1 MFKEF
6 IKKRLPF
13 IVLIIALGLL
23 VFSLASNN
31 AGGDTERIAEKVT
44 QRLEKRLEHLDTY
57 VMEALKMDTEDF
69 LCLEKLPDDMV
80 IYLYV
85 NDSLK
90 SWNNQFSVMNDDI
103 SRRLVFNRLT
113 DFSNRLVSPLVNVTD
128 KVSYMNLGSKWYV
141 VKTVEGED
149 NAKVIAGLEIKNN
162 LIDDLRRAENGVN
175 RHLRLSKRY
184 SVMSMMNTGGVPV
197 EIDGIPLFKILYDT
211 SQTTPFLDN
220 SMIRWI
226 ALLLFAVSVIL
237 YLYGHRSFKVYM
249 AVLPILTIL
258 TAVAYIWEIQMSGT
272 TMMFSPTLY
281 ADGPVFFSL
290 GSLLLINMFITT
302 ICMCSYMMRDVMLE
316 RVRAKKR
323 KRLNLAICGILGTVN
338 IIALLTYTHLTL
350 RSLIMNSNIT
360 LELYRGNDMIHYTV
374 LVYVS
379 YTGLLFCL
387 MLLIQALQP
396 IARELSGIRYNVFR
410 TRNLVIYA
418 FICALYFSVTSAS
431 LGFKKE
437 QDRVMVWA
445 NRLAVERDLGLEIQ
459 LRSVEDAIASDQLIA
474 SLAGMKNT
482 QGIILNR
489 ISEYYMSRS
498 RQGYSMNVLLFDDED
513 RMGLTYFNNILR
525 TGTAIANGSN
535 FLFLT
540 DSNGRGKY
548 AGTFAF
554 YSEEEGLTRMVLEIE
569 PSSNMEDRG
578 YYSILGQFSNPGDIN
593 IPAIYSYAKYTSDKL
608 ISYKGN
614 YPYPTVYSHL
624 DKGRLYEEN
633 EEILRHNGHVHFLH
647 MIGEDEL
654 ISISRPQ
661 RGVLVYFTSFSYLFL
676 ALCAI
681 LLLFAKRDRKP
692 ASFHSSYF
700 KSNYFKTRINTILFL
715 SSFMILA
722 SMTAVSVLFV
732 YKRNETNM
740 HNLMSTKI
748 STIQALIEN
757 RIRSAK
763 SWQDLMG
770 QEFAAALEN
779 IGNTTK
785 SDITLFTPEGKVFLS
800 TTPEVF
806 EKMILGSRITQDAFH
821 SIRHENQRYFI
832 HKEKIDNYGYWSMY
846 APVFNDSGQLMAI
859 ISTPY
864 TDKNYDF
871 QREAFFHAA
880 LIINLFIL
888 LLIGSLLFST
898 REVNALFSPLIEM
911 GKKMNVADV
920 HNLEYIIYKR
930 DDEISSLVD
939 AYNRM
944 VHDLSDSTRQLAQ
957 AERDKA
963 WSQMARQVAH
973 EIKNPLTPIK
983 LQIQR
988 LIRMKQNNNPNWE
1001 TRFDEVSAVVLEHI
1015 DILTET
1021 ANEFSTFAKLY
1032 SEDPVMLD
1040 LEKTLKDQIM
1050 IFDNKDNV
1058 SIQYIGFPDA
1068 YVMAPKPQLI
1078 RVFVN
1083 LITNAV
1089 QAVEIQQKEAEERG
1103 ETPEKGRI
1111 LICLRNGIR
1120 DGYYDIVFDDN
1131 GPGVKEENRER
1142 LFTPNFTT
1150 KSSGTGLG
1158 LAICRNIIEKC
1169 DGEISYKR
1177 SFALGGASF
1186 TVSLPKHQA

>member
-6 IKKRLPF
+6 IKKRLPLL
-13 IVLIIALGLL
+13 VLLTALGLL
-23 VFSLASNN
+23 IFSMASND

-44 QRLEKRLEHLDTY
+44 QKLEKRLEILDTY
-57 VMEALKMDTEDF
+57 VTQALETKSEEF
-69 LCLEKLPDDMV
+69 LCLEKLPEDMV
-80 IYLYV
+80 VYLYV

-103 SRRLVFNRLT
+103 SSRLVFNRLT
-113 DFSNRLVSPLVNVTD
+113 DYNNRLVSPLANVTE
-128 KVSYMNLGSKWYV
+128 KISFTNLGSKWYV
-141 VKTVEGED
+141 VKAVEGD
-149 NAKVIAGLEIKNN
+149 GNKKVIAGLEIKNN

-175 RHLRLSKRY
+175 RHLGLSKRY
-184 SVMSMMNTGGVPV
+184 SVMSMMNSGGVPV
-197 EIDGIPLFKILYDT
+197 EIDGSPLFKVIYD
-211 SQTTPFLDN
+211 SNQATPFLDN
-220 SMIRWI
+220 SVIRWI
-226 ALLLFAVSVIL
+226 ALLLFAVSTIL
-237 YLYGHRSFKVYM
+237 YLYGHRSLKTYA
-249 AVLPILTIL
+249 AVLSILTIL
-258 TAVAYIWEIQMSGT
+258 TAVAYVWEIQMSGT
-272 TMMFSPTLY
+272 TMLFSPTLY
-281 ADGPVFFSL
+281 ADGTVFFSL
-290 GSLLLINMFITT
+290 GSLLLINMYITT
-302 ICMCSYMMRDVMLE
+302 LHMCSYMMRDVILE
-316 RVRAKKR
+316 DIR
-323 KRLNLAICGILGTVN
+323 KRSRRKIKMTLYVAAGIV
-338 IIALLTYTHLTL
+338 IAAATLIYTHYTL
-350 RSLIMNSNIT
+350 NSLIMNSNIT
-360 LELYRGNDMIHYTV
+360 LELYRGNDMLHYTA
-374 LVYVS
+374 LVYAS
-379 YTGLLFCL
+379 YTGLLLCTML
-387 MLLIQALQP
+387 MIQALQP
-396 IARELSGIRYNVFR
+396 IVRELFGFRFNLFR

-418 FICALYFSVTSAS
+418 FLCALYFTATAAS
-431 LGFKKE
+431 LGFRKE

-459 LRSVEDAIASDQLIA
+459 LRSVEDAIASDQLIS
-474 SLAGMKNT
+474 SLAEMDNT

-498 RQGYSMNVLLFDDED
+498 RQGYNMNVLLFDDDD
-513 RMGLTYFNNILR
+513 RIGLTYFNNILKN
-525 TGTAIANGSN
+525 GTAIAQGSN

-554 YSEEEGLTRMVLEIE
+554 YSKEKGLTRMLLEIE
-569 PSSNMEDRG
+569 PDSNREDRG

-593 IPAIYSYAKYTSDKL
+593 IPSIYSYAKYTADRL

-614 YPYPTVYSHL
+614 YPYPT
-624 DKGRLYEEN
+624 LYPSFGQGLPKHGN
-633 EEILRHNGHVHFLH
+633 EEVLRQGGHVHFLH
-647 MIGEDEL
+647 MVGDNEL
-654 ISISRPQ
+654 IVISRPQ
-661 RGVLVYFTSFSYLFL
+661 RGILIYFTSFSYLFL
-676 ALCAI
+676 ILCAI
-681 LLLFAKRDRKP
+681 LILFARSGSRK
-692 ASFHSSYF
+692 ASFGQGHF
-700 KSNYFKTRINTILFL
+700 KSNYFKTRINTILFV

-740 HNLMSTKI
+740 HNLMSNKI
-748 STIQALIEN
+748 STIQALIET
-757 RIRSAK
+757 RIRAARSP
-763 SWQDLMG
+763 QDLMS
-770 QEFAAALEN
+770 QEFSAALEN

-785 SDITLFTPEGKVFLS
+785 SDIALFTPEGKVFLS

-806 EKMILGSRITQDAFH
+806 EKMILGSRINQDAFH
-821 SIRHENQRYFI
+821 SICHENHRFFI
-832 HKEKIDNYGYWSMY
+832 HKEKIDSYGYWSMY
-846 APVFNDSGQLMAI
+846 APVFNDKGDLTAI

-864 TDKNYDF
+864 TDRNYDF

-898 REVNALFSPLIEM
+898 REVNSLFSPLIEM

-930 DDEISSLVD
+930 DDEISFLVD

-988 LIRMKQNNNPNWE
+988 LIRLKQNNNPAWE
-1001 TRFDEVSAVVLEHI
+1001 KRFDEVSAVVLEHI

-1032 SEDPVMLD
+1032 SEEPVIIDLD
-1040 LEKTLKDQIM
+1040 KTLKDQIM
-1050 IFDNKDNV
+1050 IFDSKENL
-1058 SIQYIGFPDA
+1058 SIEYLGMPDA
-1068 YVMAPKPQLI
+1068 FALAPRPQLI

-1089 QAVEIQQKEAEERG
+1089 QAVEIQQKEAAERG
-1103 ETPEKGRI
+1103 EEYQTGKI
-1111 LICLRNGIR
+1111 LIHLRNSIR

-1131 GPGVKEENRER
+1131 GPGVREENLDR

-1169 DGEISYKR
+1169 EGEISYQK
-1177 SFALGGASF
+1177 SFVLGGASF
-1186 TVSLPKHQA
+1186 TVTLPKHKA